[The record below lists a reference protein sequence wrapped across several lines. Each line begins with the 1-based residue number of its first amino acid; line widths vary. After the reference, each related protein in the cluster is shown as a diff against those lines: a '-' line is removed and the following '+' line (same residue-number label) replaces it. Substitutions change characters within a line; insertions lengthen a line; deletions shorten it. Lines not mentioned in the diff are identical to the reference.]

1 MKITEEGEIISKSPS
16 VFLGYYKNPEAT
28 EKTLQDGWLYSG
40 DKGFIDEDGHLVV
53 FDRSKDVMILQ
64 DKSIFAPQYLETRLK
79 FAPFIKDAWV
89 IGHERPYITAVVCI
103 DYAVVGKWADDKK
116 INYTSYHELS
126 QKPEVYDLVEKQIRE
141 ANRSLKKP
149 AKVHKF
155 LNLYKEF
162 DADDEELT
170 RTRKLRRAFVENRY
184 KMLVEALYQDTDS
197 VHMDTTITYE
207 DGRVSQ
213 IKTDLHIRKYTH
225 RGGEVMQLFLQALIT
240 GIMMGGIYAL
250 VALGWT
256 LIYKCSG
263 VLNLAMGELTLIGA
277 YVSLT
282 LYLWG
287 IPFLLALLLTIII
300 GFILGLIT
308 ERLFLDKL
316 IGEPVLTVIMVTV
329 GLSFFF
335 RGIIV
340 FIFGTDTVIFD
351 PPVFPMKPIDFGGI
365 IIGQVYL
372 WSFIAAIVLLLVFVA
387 FFQYTRWGL
396 SMQATADDEMAAL
409 SLGVSARFVYAI
421 AWGIAFV
428 AAGVGGTLLS
438 NINGLNISVGYLGLL
453 VLPAVVLGGLNSVP
467 GAIVG
472 GIIIGVL
479 QNLSGTYLDR
489 FFPGGVKEIAPFIF
503 MVIILFYKPFGLWG
517 WERIE
522 RV

>member
-1 MKITEEGEIISKSPS
+1 
-16 VFLGYYKNPEAT
+16 
-28 EKTLQDGWLYSG
+28 
-40 DKGFIDEDGHLVV
+40 
-53 FDRSKDVMILQ
+53 
-64 DKSIFAPQYLETRLK
+64 
-79 FAPFIKDAWV
+79 
-89 IGHERPYITAVVCI
+89 
-103 DYAVVGKWADDKK
+103 
-116 INYTSYHELS
+116 
-126 QKPEVYDLVEKQIRE
+126 
-141 ANRSLKKP
+141 
-149 AKVHKF
+149 
-155 LNLYKEF
+155 
-162 DADDEELT
+162 
-170 RTRKLRRAFVENRY
+170 
-184 KMLVEALYQDTDS
+184 
-197 VHMDTTITYE
+197 
-207 DGRVSQ
+207 
-213 IKTDLHIRKYTH
+213 
-225 RGGEVMQLFLQALIT
+225 MQLFLQALIT

-287 IPFLLALLLTIII
+287 VPFLLALLLTIII

-351 PPVFPMKPIDFGGI
+351 PPVFPMKPIELGGI

-503 MVIILFYKPFGLWG
+503 MVVILFYKPFGLWG